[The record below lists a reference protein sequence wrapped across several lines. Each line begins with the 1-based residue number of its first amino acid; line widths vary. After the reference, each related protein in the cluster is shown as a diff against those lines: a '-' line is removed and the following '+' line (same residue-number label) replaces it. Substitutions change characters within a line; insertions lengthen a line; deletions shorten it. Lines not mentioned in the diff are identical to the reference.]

1 MKIKPDWSLI
11 APTASDDQMVVGIDE
26 VGRGAWAGPVVAAA
40 VILPFGLQI
49 DRLADSKLI
58 KESVRV
64 ELDRVIRAQAIAV
77 GIGWVSP
84 GEVDQRGLSWAV
96 RQSGL
101 RSLAAIET
109 EFEAI
114 LLDGSHNYLA
124 DDARATVT
132 IKGDALITPIAAAS
146 VVAKVARDRY
156 MAALARAYPAYGFEA
171 HKGYGTA
178 LHQQALKTSGVSLH
192 HRRSYRP
199 LQGLPAC
206 Q

>member
-1 MKIKPDWSLI
+1 
-11 APTASDDQMVVGIDE
+11 MVVGIDE

-58 KESVRV
+58 KEWVRV
-64 ELDRVIRAQAIAV
+64 ELDRIIRAQAIAV

-84 GEVDQRGLSWAV
+84 LEVDEHGLSWAV

-101 RSLAAIET
+101 RALATIET
-109 EFEAI
+109 DYEAI
-114 LLDGSHNYLA
+114 LLDGKHNYLA
-124 DDARATVT
+124 DDVRSTVI
-132 IKGDALITPIAAAS
+132 IKGDALVTPIAAAS
-146 VVAKVARDRY
+146 VVAKVARDNY
-156 MAALARAYPAYGFEA
+156 MAALARLSPAYGFEA

-178 LHQQALKTSGVSLH
+178 LHRQALTMSGVSLH
-192 HRRSYRP
+192 HRRTYRP
-199 LQGLPAC
+199 LQGMPAC

>member
-1 MKIKPDWSLI
+1 
-11 APTASDDQMVVGIDE
+11 MVVGIDE

-40 VILPFGLQI
+40 VVLPFGLQI

-58 KESVRV
+58 TEAVRV
-64 ELDRVIRAQAIAV
+64 QLDRTIRAQAIAV
-77 GIGWVSP
+77 GIGWVASQ
-84 GEVDQRGLSWAV
+84 EVDEHGLSWAV

-101 RSLAAIET
+101 RSLEAIEI
-109 EFEAI
+109 EFEVI

-124 DDARATVT
+124 DDIRATVT
-132 IKGDALITPIAAAS
+132 VKGDALITPIAAAS

-156 MAALARAYPAYGFEA
+156 MIALAGAYPAYGFEA

-178 LHQQALKTSGVSLH
+178 LHQRALQASGVSSQ

>member
-1 MKIKPDWSLI
+1 MRLKPGWDLVS
-11 APTASDDQMVVGIDE
+11 AGTQTVGIDE

-58 KESVRV
+58 KGSVRV
-64 ELDRVIRAQAIAV
+64 ELDRIIRAQAIAV
-77 GIGWVSP
+77 GLGWVSP
-84 GEVDQRGLSWAV
+84 GEVDEHGLSWAV

-109 EFEAI
+109 DFEAI

-124 DDARATVT
+124 DDVRATVT

-156 MAALARAYPAYGFEA
+156 MAVLARAYPAYGFEA

-178 LHQQALKTSGVSLH
+178 LHQRALQAAGVSIH

-206 Q
+206 P